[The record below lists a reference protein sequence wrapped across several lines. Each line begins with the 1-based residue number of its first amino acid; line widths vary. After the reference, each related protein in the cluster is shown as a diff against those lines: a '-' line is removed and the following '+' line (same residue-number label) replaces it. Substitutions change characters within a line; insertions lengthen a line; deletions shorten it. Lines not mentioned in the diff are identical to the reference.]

1 MAFPAVER
9 MGCGTDAEVL
19 HAVPVG
25 RVVAGAEARQGEIR
39 NLVVL
44 EPRSGQR
51 FVHEG
56 VFRFAGGFVHRGELS
71 AGGPPSEGRTGFDG
85 QMVCRNVLHAQREGA
100 VERAAQRVVPE
111 TRDAE
116 NQVDGDVFIT
126 FALRAP
132 HGLDGLR
139 SVVAAVHQLETR
151 VVERLDADRQAVDAR
166 AAQRGEVGG
175 GEVVGIGFERGL
187 LRRSAIEQ
195 RRGMVQQPRDGLRGA
210 QRGGAAAEVAG
221 AHRLAAQIFP
231 PGVQFA
237 VHGLQKRAH
246 AAQVDAFV
254 EVAVG
259 ADALAEGYVEIK
271 SGHVIQRYEK
281 DG

>member
-1 MAFPAVER
+1 
-9 MGCGTDAEVL
+9 MGCGADAEVL

-25 RVVAGAEARQGEIR
+25 RVVAGAEAGQGEIR

-126 FALRAP
+126 FALCAP

-195 RRGMVQQPRDGLRGA
+195 RCGMVQQPRDGLRGA

-237 VHGLQKRAH
+237 VHGLQKRVH
-246 AAQVDAFV
+246 APQVDAFV